1 MNSSTGFD
9 FSGLRR
15 WPDIEAPELVA
26 VDAADRL
33 MVQHMTEAI
42 ESGIVSDDVL
52 AESVVVLGDNY
63 GALTLGTLALF
74 AEGQPMHIRVH
85 QDSRAGEIAL
95 AANLDDV
102 RHQIPENHT
111 YTNLTLGPEFVRG
124 ARLVLMRLPRSL
136 AQLDEWCALV
146 AAHASEDVVVIAGG
160 RIKHMTVTMND
171 VIDRYFGERHI
182 SHAVQKSRVIRSS
195 RPRSV
200 EGVRGLE
207 AWPQSTA
214 HPELGL
220 TVCASGG
227 VFAGSS
233 IDIGTRVLLGELH
246 RTPDAPRVIDLG
258 CGSGILAARYASLHP
273 DSTVIASD
281 NSAAACVSA
290 TATVTANGLLGRVT
304 VVQDDGLQSQ
314 PEGSADLILFNPPFH
329 TGAAVHEETSYR
341 LFADAAHAL
350 VDGGELWVVAN
361 SHLMYRP
368 VLERIVGPTRQAAK
382 TPKFTVFV
390 STRRRREY

>member
-1 MNSSTGFD
+1 MA
-9 FSGLRR
+9 
-15 WPDIEAPELVA
+15 EAL
-26 VDAADRL
+26 
-33 MVQHMTEAI
+33 
-42 ESGIVSDDVL
+42 ESGNVSEGAL
-52 AESVVVLGDNY
+52 AESIAVLGDNY
-63 GALTLGTLALF
+63 GALTLGALAQF
-74 AEGQPMHIRVH
+74 ASGQPMALRVH

-95 AANLDDV
+95 AANHNDV

-111 YTNLTLGPEFVRG
+111 YSNLTLGAELVRG

-136 AQLDEWCALV
+136 AQLDEWCALI
-146 AAHASEDVVVIAGG
+146 AAHASDDVVVISGG
-160 RIKHMTVTMND
+160 RIKHMTVTMNE
-171 VIDRYFGERHI
+171 VVDRYFGERHI
-182 SHAVQKSRVIRSS
+182 SHAVQKSRVIRAA
-195 RPRSV
+195 RPRTV
-200 EGVRGLE
+200 EGERGLE
-207 AWPQSTA
+207 AWPQSTV

-246 RTPDAPRVIDLG
+246 RTPDARRVIDLG
-258 CGSGILAARYASLHP
+258 CGSGILAARYATLHP
-273 DSTVIASD
+273 DSAVIASD

-290 TATVTANGLLGRVT
+290 TATVAANGLQARVS

-314 PEGSADLILFNPPFH
+314 PEASADLILFNPPFH

-390 STRRRREY
+390 STRRRREH